1 MGLNKL
7 LLYRTLSRNRKLG
20 LLYVGYRAAKFMYG
34 LYHKRS
40 TAKKNLGGKP

>member
-20 LLYVGYRAAKFMYG
+20 LLYVGYKAAKFMYG
-34 LYHKRS
+34 IYQKRR
-40 TAKKNLGGKP
+40 TGKK